1 MAMATALRKLSS
13 NALRGQP
20 ASRLTPL
27 YSMVRRLPLFL
38 FFLFLLTSF
47 LVAAVPISVLSVP
60 ALGSNLGS
68 VFHPFDLSS

>member
-27 YSMVRRLPLFL
+27 YSMVRRLPPFL

-47 LVAAVPISVLSVP
+47 LVAAVPIICSCSREQSR
-60 ALGSNLGS
+60 LGVSP
-68 VFHPFDLSS
+68 V

>member
-27 YSMVRRLPLFL
+27 YSMVRRSSFS
-38 FFLFLLTSF
+38 FLFLLISF
-47 LVAAVPISVLSVP
+47 LVVAVPISVLSVP
-60 ALGSNLGS
+60 ALRSNLGS